1 MSGSIRYD
9 WPGLKIVE
17 EGGGWGVKKFKGVK
31 GTGKGVL
38 AFRDVSGSVELK
50 GMDAVV
56 VPGPAEDK
64 IPMEGAMRPAEEAQR
79 AIDADEVES
88 VIDGGENG
96 QHVLTPG
103 SEAGD
108 EWLFVQ

>member
-1 MSGSIRYD
+1 MERGD
-9 WPGLKIVE
+9 
-17 EGGGWGVKKFKGVK
+17 GWGQKKLKGVK
-31 GTGKGVL
+31 GEGEGRL

-56 VPGPAEDK
+56 FLQEESMVVG
-64 IPMEGAMRPAEEAQR
+64 EGSRPAEEKKKKG
-79 AIDADEVES
+79 DVDKEVEVES
-88 VIDGGENG
+88 GTEVGDLE
-96 QHVLTPG
+96 QKVLTPG

>member
-1 MSGSIRYD
+1 MERGD
-9 WPGLKIVE
+9 GLVQ
-17 EGGGWGVKKFKGVK
+17 KKLKGVK
-31 GTGKGVL
+31 GEGEGRL

-56 VPGPAEDK
+56 FLQEESMVVG
-64 IPMEGAMRPAEEAQR
+64 EGSRPAEEKKG
-79 AIDADEVES
+79 DMDKEEVES
-88 VIDGGENG
+88 VTEVGDLE
-96 QHVLTPG
+96 QKVLTPG

>member
-1 MSGSIRYD
+1 MERGN
-9 WPGLKIVE
+9 
-17 EGGGWGVKKFKGVK
+17 GWGQKKLKGVK
-31 GTGKGVL
+31 GKGEGRV

-56 VPGPAEDK
+56 FLQE
-64 IPMEGAMRPAEEAQR
+64 EGTAVGEESRPAEGEKKG
-79 AIDADEVES
+79 DMDKEDVES
-88 VIDGGENG
+88 VTEVGDFE
-96 QHVLTPG
+96 QKVLTPG